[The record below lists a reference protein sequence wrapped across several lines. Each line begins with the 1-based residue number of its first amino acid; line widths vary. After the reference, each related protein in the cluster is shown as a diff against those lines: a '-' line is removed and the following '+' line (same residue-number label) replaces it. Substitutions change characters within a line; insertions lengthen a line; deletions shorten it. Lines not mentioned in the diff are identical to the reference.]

1 LIIFT
6 VTNIKI
12 IILKD
17 TREKMKTYAELMEK
31 GWVSVEEMLYW
42 LEERRAKQT
51 SKRKN
56 KLKKRSGK
64 KRSVDSSRVRI

>member
-1 LIIFT
+1 
-6 VTNIKI
+6 
-12 IILKD
+12 
-17 TREKMKTYAELMEK
+17 MKTYAELMEK

-64 KRSVDSSRVRI
+64 KRLVDSSRVRI